1 MAQISLQNRLLF
13 KFNLYLCCVMQV
25 ADCRTDIQVK
35 IVLFDRAILYS
46 RKSDFVPLCK
56 VGFLSFVSLL
66 NVPG

>member
-35 IVLFDRAILYS
+35 IVLFDRQFYIRGNPILY
-46 RKSDFVPLCK
+46 RYAKL
-56 VGFLSFVSLL
+56 GFFLFASPL